1 MSRKKKAPQPAAA
14 KKRSKGRNRGSRT
27 KKVDPLKYWGT
38 HEALPA
44 PSEHVT
50 SSPNPVAAVDSLG
63 RPPIPGHENAAK
75 HYFSLVY
82 ERSANLAVALAAAGG
97 LGEWESHPLGP
108 APRADDTGTA
118 DDAEANSGA
127 EGSQASNDASDQA

>member
-1 MSRKKKAPQPAAA
+1 VSRKKKAQKAETP
-14 KKRSKGRNRGSRT
+14 KNKRGKSRNRGNRT
-27 KKVDPLKYWGT
+27 KKVDPVKYWGA
-38 HEALPA
+38 HDALPA

-50 SSPNPVAAVDSLG
+50 SSPSPVAAVDSLG

-97 LGEWESHPLGP
+97 LSEWESHPLGP
-108 APRADDTGTA
+108 AQPDEGAE
-118 DDAEANSGA
+118 EANEA
-127 EGSQASNDASDQA
+127 QPDALDDETASSPDEA